1 MDPRIRIRTKINGSA
16 KLCKKRFCC
25 YLTTSAEL
33 INSWLGRG
41 HGLEWVRL
49 VRKRI
54 LGRHTRLGF
63 RLDEEKICNFLSVL
77 RIRNDNSLDPDPT
90 L

>member
-1 MDPRIRIRTKINGSA
+1 MYENVS
-16 KLCKKRFCC
+16 FSH
-25 YLTTSAEL
+25 LTTSAEL
-33 INSWLGRG
+33 INSWLGCG

-63 RLDEEKICNFLSVL
+63 RLDEEKFVIFTS
-77 RIRNDNSLDPDPT
+77 IADPK
-90 L
+90 